1 MWGCACGTMRVPIHL
16 MTYLRRF
23 RGLGSYDEEFIER
36 AHQEGCKMEKRSA
49 NIKDANIKACLH
61 SSWERLGTNPMVEE
75 SINKYQRNRR
85 KRKADDSRNVETE
98 KKRAAK
104 KEVKLENRR
113 NAKDRQSG
121 ILT

>member
-1 MWGCACGTMRVPIHL
+1 MNH
-16 MTYLRRF
+16 
-23 RGLGSYDEEFIER
+23 
-36 AHQEGCKMEKRSA
+36 
-49 NIKDANIKACLH
+49 
-61 SSWERLGTNPMVEE
+61 MVQE
-75 SINKYQRNRR
+75 SIYNKYQRNRR

>member
-1 MWGCACGTMRVPIHL
+1 
-16 MTYLRRF
+16 
-23 RGLGSYDEEFIER
+23 
-36 AHQEGCKMEKRSA
+36 
-49 NIKDANIKACLH
+49 
-61 SSWERLGTNPMVEE
+61 MVQE
-75 SINKYQRNRR
+75 SINEYKRNRR
-85 KRKADDSRNVETE
+85 KRKPDDSRIVESE

>member
-1 MWGCACGTMRVPIHL
+1 
-16 MTYLRRF
+16 
-23 RGLGSYDEEFIER
+23 
-36 AHQEGCKMEKRSA
+36 MEKRSA
-49 NIKDANIKACLH
+49 NIKDARNIKASLH
-61 SSWERLGTNPMVEE
+61 SSWERLGTNPMVQE
-75 SINKYQRNRR
+75 SINKNKRNRR
-85 KRKADDSRNVETE
+85 KRKADEDSRIVETE

>member
-1 MWGCACGTMRVPIHL
+1 MNH
-16 MTYLRRF
+16 
-23 RGLGSYDEEFIER
+23 
-36 AHQEGCKMEKRSA
+36 
-49 NIKDANIKACLH
+49 
-61 SSWERLGTNPMVEE
+61 MVQE
-75 SINKYQRNRR
+75 SIYNKYQRNRR

-113 NAKDRQSG
+113 NDAKDRQSG

>member
-1 MWGCACGTMRVPIHL
+1 
-16 MTYLRRF
+16 
-23 RGLGSYDEEFIER
+23 
-36 AHQEGCKMEKRSA
+36 MEKRSA
-49 NIKDANIKACLH
+49 NIKDANIKASLH
-61 SSWERLGTNPMVEE
+61 SSWERLGTNPMVQE

-85 KRKADDSRNVETE
+85 KRKADEDSRIVETE

>member
-1 MWGCACGTMRVPIHL
+1 
-16 MTYLRRF
+16 
-23 RGLGSYDEEFIER
+23 
-36 AHQEGCKMEKRSA
+36 MEKRSA
-49 NIKDANIKACLH
+49 NIKDANIKASLH
-61 SSWERLGTNPMVEE
+61 SSWERLGTNPMVQE
-75 SINKYQRNRR
+75 SINEYKRNRR
-85 KRKADDSRNVETE
+85 KRKPDDSRIVESE

>member
-1 MWGCACGTMRVPIHL
+1 
-16 MTYLRRF
+16 
-23 RGLGSYDEEFIER
+23 
-36 AHQEGCKMEKRSA
+36 MEKRSA
-49 NIKDANIKACLH
+49 NIKDANIKASLH
-61 SSWERLGTNPMVEE
+61 SSWERLGTNPMVQE

-98 KKRAAK
+98 KKQAAK

>member
-1 MWGCACGTMRVPIHL
+1 
-16 MTYLRRF
+16 
-23 RGLGSYDEEFIER
+23 
-36 AHQEGCKMEKRSA
+36 MEKRSA
-49 NIKDANIKACLH
+49 NIKDANIKASLH
-61 SSWERLGTNPMVEE
+61 SSWERLGTNPMVQE